1 MTSVL
6 VHLNPTIFP
15 EPKLFRPER
24 WLDNPS
30 LSRYLVSFSKGSRG
44 CLGINLAYAEI
55 YLCLANVLHRF
66 PGMEVHD
73 TVKEDVEIQAD
84 YYITKASGR
93 GVSVMLG

>member
-6 VHLNPTIFP
+6 VHLNSTIFP
-15 EPKLFRPER
+15 NPTSFLPER
-24 WLDNPS
+24 WIDNPR

-55 YLCLANVLHRF
+55 YLCLANVLRRF
-66 PGMEVHD
+66 PRMEVHD

-93 GVSVMLG
+93 GVKVVLG